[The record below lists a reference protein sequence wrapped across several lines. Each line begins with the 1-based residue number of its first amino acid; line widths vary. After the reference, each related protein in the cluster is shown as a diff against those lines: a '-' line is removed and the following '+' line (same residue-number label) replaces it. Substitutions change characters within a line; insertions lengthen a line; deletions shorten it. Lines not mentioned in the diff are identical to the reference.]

1 MKEIKKQKRMKF
13 LVEGR
18 LKAQIKKNMY
28 TRNSSAMA
36 AAERPLRRGLPS
48 KNAVRTDRFS

>member
-1 MKEIKKQKRMKF
+1 MKF